1 MLFGIAVFVYTI
13 VCILLCL
20 LVLIQSD
27 KGGGLSSAMGGGL
40 SGATS
45 LLGAQD
51 TANILTRATT
61 GFAIAFMVLC
71 IAITLLTTR
80 AGGRGAVPESVLK
93 ERAQQQEYTPASA
106 LRESELPIGS
116 EAPEGGEQG
125 AGAPEGAAP
134 PLPGGELPIESEGG
148 GGLPAPAQENEQ
160 SGESE

>member
-27 KGGGLSSAMGGGL
+27 KGGGISSAMGGGL

-71 IAITLLTTR
+71 IIISLLTVRT
-80 AGGRGAVPESVLK
+80 GGGAVPKSVLQ
-93 ERAQQQEYTPASA
+93 ERAEKQEYTPASA
-106 LRESELPIGS
+106 LQESELPVGS
-116 EAPEGGEQG
+116 EVQQGTEQG
-125 AGAPEGAAP
+125 TGAPEGATP
-134 PLPGGELPIESEGG
+134 PLPGGELPIESEGTG
-148 GGLPAPAQENEQ
+148 QAPPPAEEKGQ